1 MANICFC
8 NTKIKL
14 CSGRIEK
21 NEREEV
27 MKKGIICFVAMLF
40 CTIIFVGCGNK
51 EGSAN
56 KEKSLLKSAE
66 LADDT
71 TDDEAELEEE
81 TKLEE
86 KEKTTDADVEAQNL
100 TTEEDNLKKTTIRV
114 ASLKGPTSI
123 GLVKLRKE
131 SEEELTKNQYQ
142 FEMYTAADEIVPLLV
157 KGEIDIAA
165 IPANLAAVLFQKT
178 EGKIKALNINT
189 LGVLYLVENGNQIT
203 SFSDLKGKTV
213 YMTGKGTTPEYAF
226 RYLMKANGLKEED
239 VTIEFKSEAAE
250 VANVLSTQE
259 NTIAVLPQPF
269 VTVALS
275 QNENLKI
282 KLDFTEEW
290 NRVSGENGSSLV
302 TGVTVVR
309 SEFLEENK
317 EAVRTFLEE
326 QVASVDYVTKDIEGA
341 ANLVE
346 YYDIIKAPIAKK
358 AIPYCNI
365 TCIMGEE
372 MEAQLSGYLKALYE
386 ENKESVGGTLPDEAF
401 YYKE

>member
-1 MANICFC
+1 M
-8 NTKIKL
+8 
-14 CSGRIEK
+14 EK
-21 NEREEV
+21 NEREEL
-27 MKKGIICFVAMLF
+27 MKKGMICLITMLV
-40 CTIIFVGCGNK
+40 CTIMLAGCGSKKNSADK
-51 EGSAN
+51 EN
-56 KEKSLLKSAE
+56 SLLKSAE
-66 LADDT
+66 LAEDG
-71 TDDEAELEEE
+71 TDDEAEPEESKLEKKVELEKEGLESQNPTAEEE
-81 TKLEE
+81 NSE
-86 KEKTTDADVEAQNL
+86 
-100 TTEEDNLKKTTIRV
+100 KTTIRV
-114 ASLKGPTSI
+114 ASLKGPTSM

-131 SEEELTKNQYQ
+131 AEEEVTKNQYEFQ
-142 FEMYTAADEIVPLLV
+142 MYTAADEIVPLLV
-157 KGEIDIAA
+157 KGDIDIAA

-189 LGVLYLVENGNQIT
+189 LGVLYLVENGNQVN

-226 RYLMKANGLKEED
+226 RYLMKANGLNEEE

-275 QNENLKI
+275 QNETLNI

-290 NRVSGENGSSLV
+290 NRVSDKNGSSLV
-302 TGVTVVR
+302 TGVTIVR
-309 SEFLEENK
+309 SEFLEENE
-317 EAVRTFLEE
+317 EAVRTFLQE
-326 QVASVDYVTKDIEGA
+326 QAASVDYVTQDIEGA

-365 TCIMGEE
+365 TCITGEE
-372 MEAQLSGYLKALYE
+372 METQLSGYLNALYE
-386 ENKESVGGTLPDEAF
+386 ENKESVGGTLPDETF

>member
-1 MANICFC
+1 M
-8 NTKIKL
+8 
-14 CSGRIEK
+14 EK
-21 NEREEV
+21 NEREEL
-27 MKKGIICFVAMLF
+27 MKKGMICLITMLV
-40 CTIIFVGCGNK
+40 CTIMLAGCGSKKNSADK
-51 EGSAN
+51 EN
-56 KEKSLLKSAE
+56 SLLKSAE
-66 LADDT
+66 LAEDG
-71 TDDEAELEEE
+71 TDDEAEPEESKLEKKVELEKEGLESQNPTAEEE
-81 TKLEE
+81 NSE
-86 KEKTTDADVEAQNL
+86 
-100 TTEEDNLKKTTIRV
+100 KTTIRV
-114 ASLKGPTSI
+114 ASLKGPTSM

-131 SEEELTKNQYQ
+131 AEEEVTKNQYEFQ
-142 FEMYTAADEIVPLLV
+142 MYTAADEIVPLLV
-157 KGEIDIAA
+157 KGDIDIAA

-189 LGVLYLVENGNQIT
+189 LGVLYLVENGNQIN

-226 RYLMKANGLKEED
+226 RYLMKANGLNEED

-275 QNENLKI
+275 QNETLNI

-290 NRVSGENGSSLV
+290 NRVSDKNGSSLV
-302 TGVTVVR
+302 TGVTIVR
-309 SEFLEENK
+309 SEFLEENE
-317 EAVRTFLEE
+317 EAVRTFLQE
-326 QVASVDYVTKDIEGA
+326 QAASVDYVTQDIEGA

-365 TCIMGEE
+365 TCITGEE
-372 MEAQLSGYLKALYE
+372 METQLSGYLNALYE
-386 ENKESVGGTLPDEAF
+386 ENKESVGGTLPDETF

>member
-1 MANICFC
+1 M
-8 NTKIKL
+8 
-14 CSGRIEK
+14 EK
-21 NEREEV
+21 NEREEL
-27 MKKGIICFVAMLF
+27 MKKGMICLITMLV
-40 CTIIFVGCGNK
+40 CTIMLAGCGSKKNSADK
-51 EGSAN
+51 EN
-56 KEKSLLKSAE
+56 SLLKSAE
-66 LADDT
+66 LAEDG
-71 TDDEAELEEE
+71 TDDEAEPEESKLEKKVELEKEGLESQNPTAEEE
-81 TKLEE
+81 NSE
-86 KEKTTDADVEAQNL
+86 
-100 TTEEDNLKKTTIRV
+100 KTTIRV
-114 ASLKGPTSI
+114 ASLKGPTSM

-131 SEEELTKNQYQ
+131 AEEEVTKNQYEFQ
-142 FEMYTAADEIVPLLV
+142 MYTAADEIVPLLV
-157 KGEIDIAA
+157 KGDIDIAA

-189 LGVLYLVENGNQIT
+189 LGVLYLVENGNQVN

-226 RYLMKANGLKEED
+226 RYLMKANGLNEED

-275 QNENLKI
+275 QNETLNI

-290 NRVSGENGSSLV
+290 NRVSDKNGSSLV
-302 TGVTVVR
+302 TGVTIVR
-309 SEFLEENK
+309 SEFLEENE
-317 EAVRTFLEE
+317 EAVRTFLQE
-326 QVASVDYVTKDIEGA
+326 QAASVDYVTQDIEGA

-346 YYDIIKAPIAKK
+346 YYDIIKVPIAKK

-365 TCIMGEE
+365 TCITGEE
-372 MEAQLSGYLKALYE
+372 METQLSGYLNALYE
-386 ENKESVGGTLPDEAF
+386 ENKESVGGTLPDETF

>member
-1 MANICFC
+1 M
-8 NTKIKL
+8 
-14 CSGRIEK
+14 EK
-21 NEREEV
+21 NEREEL
-27 MKKGIICFVAMLF
+27 MKKGMICLITMLV
-40 CTIIFVGCGNK
+40 CTIMLAGCGSKKNSADK
-51 EGSAN
+51 EN
-56 KEKSLLKSAE
+56 SLLKSAE
-66 LADDT
+66 LAEDG
-71 TDDEAELEEE
+71 TDDEAEPEES
-81 TKLEE
+81 KLEKKVELE
-86 KEKTTDADVEAQNL
+86 KEGLESQNP
-100 TTEEDNLKKTTIRV
+100 TAEENSEKTTIRV
-114 ASLKGPTSI
+114 ASLKGPTSM

-131 SEEELTKNQYQ
+131 AEEEVTKNQYEFQ
-142 FEMYTAADEIVPLLV
+142 MYTAADEIVPLLV
-157 KGEIDIAA
+157 KGDIDIAA

-189 LGVLYLVENGNQIT
+189 LGVLYLVENGNQVN

-226 RYLMKANGLKEED
+226 RYLMKANGLNEED

-275 QNENLKI
+275 QNETLNI

-290 NRVSGENGSSLV
+290 NRVSDKNGSSLV
-302 TGVTVVR
+302 TGVTIVR

-317 EAVRTFLEE
+317 EAVRTFLQE
-326 QVASVDYVTKDIEGA
+326 QAASVDYVTQDIEGA

-365 TCIMGEE
+365 TCITGEE
-372 MEAQLSGYLKALYE
+372 METQLSGYLNALYE
-386 ENKESVGGTLPDEAF
+386 ENKESVGGTLPDETF

>member
-1 MANICFC
+1 M
-8 NTKIKL
+8 
-14 CSGRIEK
+14 EK
-21 NEREEV
+21 NEREEL
-27 MKKGIICFVAMLF
+27 MKKGMICLITMLV
-40 CTIIFVGCGNK
+40 CTIMLAGCGSKKNSTDK
-51 EGSAN
+51 ES
-56 KEKSLLKSAE
+56 SLLKSAE
-66 LADDT
+66 LAEDGT
-71 TDDEAELEEE
+71 EDEAEPEESKLEKKVELEKEGLESQNPTAEEE
-81 TKLEE
+81 NSET
-86 KEKTTDADVEAQNL
+86 
-100 TTEEDNLKKTTIRV
+100 TTIRV
-114 ASLKGPTSI
+114 ASLKGPTSM

-131 SEEELTKNQYQ
+131 AEEEVTKNQYEFQ
-142 FEMYTAADEIVPLLV
+142 MYTAADEIVPLLV
-157 KGEIDIAA
+157 KGDIDIAA

-226 RYLMKANGLKEED
+226 RYLMKANGLNEED

-275 QNENLKI
+275 QNEALNI

-290 NRVSGENGSSLV
+290 NRVSDKNGSSLV
-302 TGVTVVR
+302 TGVTIVR

-317 EAVRTFLEE
+317 EAVRTFLQE
-326 QVASVDYVTKDIEGA
+326 QAASVDYVTQDIEGA

-365 TCIMGEE
+365 TCITGEE
-372 MEAQLSGYLKALYE
+372 METQLSGYLNALYE
-386 ENKESVGGTLPDEAF
+386 ENKESVGGTLPDETF

>member
-1 MANICFC
+1 M
-8 NTKIKL
+8 
-14 CSGRIEK
+14 EK
-21 NEREEV
+21 NEREEL
-27 MKKGIICFVAMLF
+27 MKKGMICLITMLV
-40 CTIIFVGCGNK
+40 CTIMLAGCGSKKNSADK
-51 EGSAN
+51 EN
-56 KEKSLLKSAE
+56 SLLKSAE
-66 LADDT
+66 LAEDG
-71 TDDEAELEEE
+71 TDDEAEPEESKLEKKVELEKEGLESQNPTAEEE
-81 TKLEE
+81 NSE
-86 KEKTTDADVEAQNL
+86 
-100 TTEEDNLKKTTIRV
+100 KTTIRV
-114 ASLKGPTSI
+114 ASLKGPTSM

-131 SEEELTKNQYQ
+131 AEEEVTKNQYEFQ
-142 FEMYTAADEIVPLLV
+142 MYTAADEIVPLLV
-157 KGEIDIAA
+157 KGDIDIAA

-189 LGVLYLVENGNQIT
+189 LGVLYLVENGNQIN

-226 RYLMKANGLKEED
+226 RYLMKANGLNEED

-275 QNENLKI
+275 QNETLNI

-290 NRVSGENGSSLV
+290 NRVSHKNGSSLV
-302 TGVTVVR
+302 TGVTIVR
-309 SEFLEENK
+309 SEFLEENE
-317 EAVRTFLEE
+317 EAVRTFLQE
-326 QVASVDYVTKDIEGA
+326 QAASVDYVTQDIEGA

-365 TCIMGEE
+365 TCITGEE
-372 MEAQLSGYLKALYE
+372 METQLSGYLNALYE
-386 ENKESVGGTLPDEAF
+386 ENKESVGGTLPDETF

>member
-1 MANICFC
+1 M
-8 NTKIKL
+8 
-14 CSGRIEK
+14 EK
-21 NEREEV
+21 NEREEL
-27 MKKGIICFVAMLF
+27 MKKGMICLITMLV
-40 CTIIFVGCGNK
+40 CTIMLAGCGSKQNSADK
-51 EGSAN
+51 EN
-56 KEKSLLKSAE
+56 SLLKSAE
-66 LADDT
+66 LAEDGT
-71 TDDEAELEEE
+71 EDEAEPEESKLEKKVELEKEGLESQNPTAEEE
-81 TKLEE
+81 NSET
-86 KEKTTDADVEAQNL
+86 
-100 TTEEDNLKKTTIRV
+100 TTIRV
-114 ASLKGPTSI
+114 ASLKGPTSM

-131 SEEELTKNQYQ
+131 AEEEVTKNQYEFQ
-142 FEMYTAADEIVPLLV
+142 MYTAADEIVPLLV

-226 RYLMKANGLKEED
+226 RYLMKANGLNEED

-275 QNENLKI
+275 QNETLNI

-290 NRVSGENGSSLV
+290 NRVSDKNGSSLV
-302 TGVTVVR
+302 TGVTIVR

-317 EAVRTFLEE
+317 EAVRTFLQE
-326 QVASVDYVTKDIEGA
+326 QAASVDYVTQDIEGA

-365 TCIMGEE
+365 TCITGEE
-372 MEAQLSGYLKALYE
+372 METQLSGYLNALYE
-386 ENKESVGGTLPDEAF
+386 ENKESVGGTLPDETF

>member
-1 MANICFC
+1 M
-8 NTKIKL
+8 
-14 CSGRIEK
+14 EK
-21 NEREEV
+21 NEREEL
-27 MKKGIICFVAMLF
+27 MKKGMICLITMLV
-40 CTIIFVGCGNK
+40 CTIMLAGCGSKKNSADK
-51 EGSAN
+51 EN
-56 KEKSLLKSAE
+56 SLLKSAE
-66 LADDT
+66 LAEDG
-71 TDDEAELEEE
+71 TDDEAEPEESKLEKKVELEKEGLESQNPTAEEE
-81 TKLEE
+81 NSE
-86 KEKTTDADVEAQNL
+86 
-100 TTEEDNLKKTTIRV
+100 KTTIRV
-114 ASLKGPTSI
+114 ASLKGPTSM

-131 SEEELTKNQYQ
+131 AEEEVTKNQYEFQ
-142 FEMYTAADEIVPLLV
+142 MYTAADEIVPLLV
-157 KGEIDIAA
+157 KGDIDIAA

-189 LGVLYLVENGNQIT
+189 LGVLYLVENGNQVN

-226 RYLMKANGLKEED
+226 RYLMKANGLNEED

-275 QNENLKI
+275 QNETLNI

-290 NRVSGENGSSLV
+290 NRVSDKNGSSLV
-302 TGVTVVR
+302 TGVTIVR
-309 SEFLEENK
+309 SEFLEENE
-317 EAVRTFLEE
+317 EAVRTFLQE
-326 QVASVDYVTKDIEGA
+326 QAASVDYVTQDIEGA

-365 TCIMGEE
+365 TCITGEE
-372 MEAQLSGYLKALYE
+372 METQLSGYLNALYE
-386 ENKESVGGTLPDEAF
+386 ENKESVGGTLPDETF

>member
-1 MANICFC
+1 M
-8 NTKIKL
+8 
-14 CSGRIEK
+14 EK
-21 NEREEV
+21 NEREEL
-27 MKKGIICFVAMLF
+27 MKKGMICLITMLV
-40 CTIIFVGCGNK
+40 CTIMLAGCGSKKNSADK
-51 EGSAN
+51 EN
-56 KEKSLLKSAE
+56 SLLKSAE
-66 LADDT
+66 LAEDG
-71 TDDEAELEEE
+71 TDDEAEPEESKLEKKVELEKEGLESQNPTAEEE
-81 TKLEE
+81 NSE
-86 KEKTTDADVEAQNL
+86 
-100 TTEEDNLKKTTIRV
+100 KTTIRV
-114 ASLKGPTSI
+114 ASLKGPTSM

-131 SEEELTKNQYQ
+131 AEEEVTKNQYEFQ
-142 FEMYTAADEIVPLLV
+142 MYTAADEIVPLLV
-157 KGEIDIAA
+157 KGDIDIAA

-189 LGVLYLVENGNQIT
+189 LGVLYLVENGNQVN

-226 RYLMKANGLKEED
+226 RYLMKANGLNEEE

-275 QNENLKI
+275 QNETLNI

-290 NRVSGENGSSLV
+290 NRVSDKNGSSLV
-302 TGVTVVR
+302 TGVTIVR

-317 EAVRTFLEE
+317 EAVRTFLQE
-326 QVASVDYVTKDIEGA
+326 QAASVDYVTQDIEGA

-365 TCIMGEE
+365 TCITGEE
-372 MEAQLSGYLKALYE
+372 METQLSGYLNALYE
-386 ENKESVGGTLPDEAF
+386 ENKESVGGTLPDETF

>member
-1 MANICFC
+1 M
-8 NTKIKL
+8 
-14 CSGRIEK
+14 EK
-21 NEREEV
+21 NEREEL
-27 MKKGIICFVAMLF
+27 MKKGMICLITMLV
-40 CTIIFVGCGNK
+40 CTIMLAGCGSKKNSADK
-51 EGSAN
+51 EN
-56 KEKSLLKSAE
+56 SLLKSAE
-66 LADDT
+66 LAEDG
-71 TDDEAELEEE
+71 TDDEAEPEES
-81 TKLEE
+81 KLEKKVELE
-86 KEKTTDADVEAQNL
+86 KEGLESQNP
-100 TTEEDNLKKTTIRV
+100 TAEENSEKTTIRV
-114 ASLKGPTSI
+114 ASLKGPTSM

-131 SEEELTKNQYQ
+131 AEEEVTKNQYEFQ
-142 FEMYTAADEIVPLLV
+142 MYTAADEIVPLLV
-157 KGEIDIAA
+157 KGDIDIAA

-189 LGVLYLVENGNQIT
+189 LGVLYLVENGNQVN

-226 RYLMKANGLKEED
+226 CYLMKANGLNEEE

-275 QNENLKI
+275 QNETLNI

-290 NRVSGENGSSLV
+290 NRVSDKNGSSLV
-302 TGVTVVR
+302 TGVTIVR

-317 EAVRTFLEE
+317 EAVRTFLQE
-326 QVASVDYVTKDIEGA
+326 QAASVDYVTQDIEGA

-365 TCIMGEE
+365 TCITGEE
-372 MEAQLSGYLKALYE
+372 METQLSGYLNALYE
-386 ENKESVGGTLPDEAF
+386 ENKESVGGTLPDETF